1 MDPHTKLEFAKM
13 LIRTKTLEINKRNIK
28 RVFSELKELNE
39 DIDRNTNLLITLIGI
54 VRRY

>member
-13 LIRTKTLEINKRNIK
+13 LIRTKTLEIKKRNIK

>member
-1 MDPHTKLEFAKM
+1 M
-13 LIRTKTLEINKRNIK
+13 LIRTKTLEIKKRNIK